1 MKKSSFPDAFKD
13 QRPSG
18 SVPLDYRKEQIT
30 AVLKLQD
37 VRKSAKDWQ
46 TFSSNAVGRVPIP
59 EEASVRKVRQLPI
72 ELDPPMH
79 TQYRDIIEPIFKRPL
94 EEGFRE
100 RLNELITD
108 LVEEALRRETLEVVS
123 EFSLPLQSRALAL
136 LLNFPIEESEE
147 WINWGV
153 HIFKNDEQGS
163 LEASEAP
170 ELDEYIERQIARARK
185 NPGEDIVSYLLSSEI
200 DGRKLTSEEVV
211 GFVNL
216 IFAGGRDTVINI
228 VTNTIAYFAD
238 NPEGLERRRENPDLG
253 SSATEEF
260 VRYFSP
266 LTHLGRVATED
277 VDVCNHSV
285 KGGSRISLCWASA
298 NRDET
303 KFDDPDQVKL
313 DRSPNPHV
321 GFGFGP
327 HRCIGATHARQI
339 MRTLIPV
346 LADKLASIQV
356 SEYEDYIEQVGQ
368 IDRKIGFSRMMAT
381 FVPR

>member
-1 MKKSSFPDAFKD
+1 MKKCTFPDAFKS

-18 SVPLDYRKEQIT
+18 SVVLDYRKEPIT
-30 AVLKLQD
+30 AILKLQD

-46 TFSSNAVGRVPIP
+46 TFSSNAIGRVPIP
-59 EEASVRKVRQLPI
+59 EEASVRSVRQLPI
-72 ELDPPMH
+72 ELDPPVH

-94 EEGFRE
+94 EENFRE
-100 RLNELITD
+100 RLDALITG
-108 LVEEALRRETLEVVS
+108 LVEEALAREALEVVS
-123 EFSLPLQSRALAL
+123 EFSLPLQSKALAL

-170 ELDEYIERQIARARK
+170 ELDEYIERQIDRAQQS
-185 NPGEDIVSYLLSSEI
+185 PGDDIVSYLLSSEI
-200 DGRKLTSEEVV
+200 NGRKLTPEEVT

-228 VTNTIAYFAD
+228 VTNTIAYFSD
-238 NPEGLERRRENPDLG
+238 HPESLERLRTQPELVN
-253 SSATEEF
+253 SATEEF

-266 LTHLGRVATED
+266 LTHLGRVATTD
-277 VDVCNHSV
+277 VDVCSHSV
-285 KGGSRISLCWASA
+285 KCGDRVSLNWASA

-303 KFDDPDQVKL
+303 KFDDPDQIKL

-346 LADKLASIQV
+346 LADNVASIDVGDYQ
-356 SEYEDYIEQVGQ
+356 DYIEQVGQ
-368 IDRKIGFSRMMAT
+368 IERKIGFTRLLAT
-381 FVPR
+381 FTPR

>member
-1 MKKSSFPDAFKD
+1 MKKCTFPDAFKS

-18 SVPLDYRKEQIT
+18 SVVLDYRKEPIT
-30 AVLKLQD
+30 AILKLQD

-46 TFSSNAVGRVPIP
+46 TFSSNAIGRVPIP
-59 EEASVRKVRQLPI
+59 EEASVRSVRQLPI
-72 ELDPPMH
+72 ELDPPVH

-94 EEGFRE
+94 EENFRE
-100 RLNELITD
+100 RLDALITG
-108 LVEEALRRETLEVVS
+108 LVEEALAREALEVVS
-123 EFSLPLQSRALAL
+123 EFSLPLQSKALAL

-170 ELDEYIERQIARARK
+170 ELDEYIERQIDRAQQ
-185 NPGEDIVSYLLSSEI
+185 NPGDDIVSYLLSSEI
-200 DGRKLTSEEVV
+200 NGRKLTPEEVT

-228 VTNTIAYFAD
+228 VTNTIAYFSD
-238 NPEGLERRRENPDLG
+238 HPESLERLRTQPELVN
-253 SSATEEF
+253 SATEEF

-266 LTHLGRVATED
+266 LTHLGRVATTD
-277 VDVCNHSV
+277 VDVCSHSV
-285 KGGSRISLCWASA
+285 KCGDRVSLNWASA

-303 KFDDPDQVKL
+303 KFDDPDQIKL

-346 LADKLASIQV
+346 LADNVASIDVGDYQ
-356 SEYEDYIEQVGQ
+356 DYIEQVGQ
-368 IDRKIGFSRMMAT
+368 IERKIGFTRLLAT
-381 FVPR
+381 FTPR